1 MRHYLSVS
9 DLSADEL
16 ASLLELAAHLKRDP
30 EAARLP
36 RAFAVALLFERPSLR
51 TRAAYEVALMHLG
64 GRAILFETRLG
75 QREAVADV
83 ARTLSHLV
91 SLVVARVCDH
101 ASLQVL
107 AEGARVPVVNALSD
121 REHPV
126 EVLAD
131 ALTLRERWGDLAG
144 RRLAYVGDGNNICHS
159 LLLLAPLLGLDL
171 TVASPAGYAAADG
184 IAQQARALAAEQGTH
199 LHLGTDPAEA
209 VAGADAV
216 YTDVWASMGHEQNAE
231 ARQQAFEPY
240 QVNAEL
246 LSLAQPGAVVL
257 HCLPASRGQEITAV
271 VLDGPRSLAF
281 DRLSNLVPVTTAL
294 LSWLLGQIED
304 KQ

>member
-36 RAFAVALLFERPSLR
+36 RVFAAALLFEQPSLR

-144 RRLAYVGDGNNICHS
+144 RRA
-159 LLLLAPLLGLDL
+159 
-171 TVASPAGYAAADG
+171 PAGSVG
-184 IAQQARALAAEQGTH
+184 SW
-199 LHLGTDPAEA
+199 P
-209 VAGADAV
+209 
-216 YTDVWASMGHEQNAE
+216 
-231 ARQQAFEPY
+231 
-240 QVNAEL
+240 
-246 LSLAQPGAVVL
+246 
-257 HCLPASRGQEITAV
+257 
-271 VLDGPRSLAF
+271 GPRRWPPGPSILWK
-281 DRLSNLVPVTTAL
+281 P
-294 LSWLLGQIED
+294 
-304 KQ
+304 